1 MCALHIKAGLSLR
14 NWFIGFPD
22 ILVVVVMLY
31 LWGNCWSLSLCSP
44 NLFYILLWPLVLS
57 RPLQQLLLKKRKRQ
71 VHIDQDL
78 HVYCQDCDLFYCVF
92 VFRLNCFSSVSLIK
106 DKGKTRKCLQSTYVF
121 YSMRQVTLPFHV
133 VNVEC
138 EPILMVYFISV
149 NPQQITTAMLQLLN
163 WLFFSHIVWKA
174 TLLNSRSFF
183 PFFKKNDTPI
193 PCSGWS
199 PSSYVALDMIK

>member
-92 VFRLNCFSSVSLIK
+92 VFRLNCFFICV
-106 DKGKTRKCLQSTYVF
+106 THQ
-121 YSMRQVTLPFHV
+121 RQRQ
-133 VNVEC
+133 
-138 EPILMVYFISV
+138 
-149 NPQQITTAMLQLLN
+149 NPQMSSEHICILLHASGYTTFSCCKCGMWAYFNGLL
-163 WLFFSHIVWKA
+163 HISESTADHNGHASTVE
-174 TLLNSRSFF
+174 LVIF
-183 PFFKKNDTPI
+183 
-193 PCSGWS
+193 
-199 PSSYVALDMIK
+199 

>member
-57 RPLQQLLLKKRKRQ
+57 RPLRQLLLKKRKRQ

-92 VFRLNCFSSVSLIK
+92 VSGTASHLCHSSKAPRTLVLMSSEHIWILLHALGYTFLSCCKSAVWVYLNC
-106 DKGKTRKCLQSTYVF
+106 LQ
-121 YSMRQVTLPFHV
+121 
-133 VNVEC
+133 
-138 EPILMVYFISV
+138 ISV
-149 NPQQITTAMLQLLN
+149 ILQQIVTAMLQQFS
-163 WLFFSHIVWKA
+163 FFCHRVWKA
-174 TLLNSRSFF
+174 KLLNSSCFF
-183 PFFKKNDTPI
+183 PFF
-193 PCSGWS
+193 
-199 PSSYVALDMIK
+199 